1 MLMVQK
7 KNSECGGFY
16 SRKIQAHLFKQAN
29 TRSKL
34 LVVCTPHI
42 LTKVTQICPF
52 PIQKK
57 CILWM
62 FMNKAST
69 LSFGW
74 VSNMPASHSELPGCQ
89 YNHKMMGVSPNIFCL
104 ALRRHTMQAC
114 LHFIWAWILCGDRRM
129 LVRLI
134 AYKRK

>member
-52 PIQKK
+52 PIQKNVSFE
-57 CILWM
+57 CLWIKQALYHLVE
-62 FMNKAST
+62 FQTCLLLTPS
-69 LSFGW
+69 
-74 VSNMPASHSELPGCQ
+74 CQ